1 MICQAYEVAR
11 PDQMIVNS
19 NILDYMALCKSF
31 IIIIIIITN
40 IPRRLVLVSAE
51 AACSAVQVVED
62 RRDQEQPQVYTPQSL
77 TIQPEELESF
87 SKVAWLKTNQ
97 QGRESTLQ
105 PLRWSREC
113 LSVVCSRNSL

>member
-87 SKVAWLKTNQ
+87 SKVAWLKTKQ
-97 QGRESTLQ
+97 QRRESTLQ
-105 PLRWSREC
+105 PLR
-113 LSVVCSRNSL
+113 